1 MQLELNKNYHGFT
14 LKQEK
19 QIDEINSKGRL
30 FYHEKSGAKLVQL
43 ENDDDNK
50 VFSVS
55 FRTPPDDSTGL
66 PHILEHSVLC
76 GSRKFPC
83 KEPFVEL
90 IKGSLSTFL
99 NAMTFPDKTMYPIA
113 SKNDKDFYNLMD
125 VYMDAVFYPNIY
137 KQKEI
142 LMQEGWHYE
151 LENKEDEI
159 IYKGVVYN
167 EMKGAFSS
175 PESILTR
182 RTQGILFPDTTYGF
196 ESGGDPD
203 DIPRLTQKQFEDFHK
218 KYYHPS
224 NSYFFLY
231 GNGNI
236 EEQLEF
242 INNNYLKDFE
252 KLEIGSEIPIQQPI
266 GQLKEI
272 TIDYPI
278 SNEESDEE
286 KAYMSLSSVIGTSKD
301 TELYLAMEILENLL
315 LETPAAPLKKALIEA
330 GIGKDVYSEVDN
342 GILQPIF
349 SVVVKNT
356 DIGKRE
362 AFKRVYFDT
371 LNKLVKEGIDKR
383 LIEAAINIKEFQLR
397 EAESRNHPKGLLYN
411 IKCLDSWLYGG
422 DPFIHLQYES
432 AIKKIKTA
440 LTTDYFEKL
449 IKQYLIDSN
458 HSSLLTL
465 KPKKGLS
472 EQKAASLSAKLA
484 EYKKSLKEQE
494 IEQIIEQTKELKE
507 RQNTQ
512 DPKEIL
518 ETIPMLELSDINPK
532 AERLSVKVRE
542 EAGHKILTYPIFTN
556 NIGYVQLLFDTT
568 SINQKQLQYIAL
580 LSDLLG
586 KISTEGYTY
595 SELAKEINIH
605 TGNIKFVIQVY
616 GDKEDYNKYYPKLT
630 IKAKAL
636 MDKLPKMFELI
647 EEITDRTKLDEKNRI
662 KEVIREEKSR
672 FEMRLISEG
681 HLTSSRRLLSYFS
694 EQNKYVELLAGID
707 YYKFLVDIEKHFD
720 SKIDEVVRNLKE
732 VYNGIFN
739 VNSLLTSITC
749 SEEDYDRFLQSY
761 KKYVNSLSTEK
772 VSRNTYHYELSAKN
786 EGLMTQSNVQYV
798 AKGYNFAELGYK
810 YSGAL
815 QLLKTIA
822 RYDYL
827 WNNIRIKG
835 GAYGAMAGFE
845 RSGNLFFVSYR
856 DPNLGETLKIYD
868 ELEGY
873 LRNFEVDNRE
883 LIKYIIGTI
892 SNVDMPLTPSMK
904 GEAAVEYYIR
914 NISYEDIQ
922 RERDQIL
929 KAKQEDIRQLGLL
942 VGDCM
947 KKDRYCTLGN
957 EAKLK
962 QNKELFDELVYLM
975 E

>member
-1 MQLELNKNYHGFT
+1 MQLELNKNCHGFT

-30 FYHEKSGAKLVQL
+30 FYHEKSGAKLIQL

-90 IKGSLSTFL
+90 MKGSLNTFL
-99 NAMTFPDKTMYPIA
+99 NAMTFSDKTMYPIA

-137 KQKEI
+137 KYKEI

-159 IYKGVVYN
+159 TYKGVVYN

-175 PESILTR
+175 PESILNR
-182 RTQGILFPDTTYGF
+182 RIQGILFPDTPYGV

-203 DIPRLTQKQFEDFHK
+203 DIPKLTQKQFQDFHK

-252 KLEIGSEIPIQQPI
+252 KLEINSEISIQQPI

-272 TIDYPI
+272 TLDYPI

-301 TELYLAMEILENLL
+301 SELYLAMEILENLL

-330 GIGKDVYSEVDN
+330 GIGKDVFSEVDN

-349 SVVVKNT
+349 SVIVKNT
-356 DIGKRE
+356 DIHKQE
-362 AFKRVYFDT
+362 AFKKVYFDT

-397 EAESRNHPKGLLYN
+397 EAESRSYPKGLLYN
-411 IKCLDSWLYGG
+411 IKCLDSWLYGE

-449 IKQYLIDSN
+449 IKQYLIDNN
-458 HSSLLTL
+458 HSSLLSL

-472 EQKAASLSAKLA
+472 EQKSASLRAKLA
-484 EYKKSLKEQE
+484 EYKKSLSEQE

-518 ETIPMLELSDINPK
+518 ETIPMLELSDINHK

-556 NIGYVQLLFDTT
+556 NIGYVQMLFDTT
-568 SINQKQLQYIAL
+568 PVNQEQIQYIAL

-586 KISTEGYTY
+586 KISTEKYTY

-605 TGNIKFVIQVY
+605 TGNIKFVMQVY
-616 GDKEDYNKYYPKLT
+616 GDKDDYNKYYPKLT

-647 EEITDRTKLDEKNRI
+647 EEITDKTKLDEKNRI

-694 EQNKYVELLAGID
+694 EQNKYIELLTGID
-707 YYKFLVDIEKHFD
+707 YYKFLVDIEKDFD
-720 SKIDEVVRNLKE
+720 SKIDEVIRNLRE
-732 VYNGIFN
+732 VYKDIFN
-739 VNSLLTSITC
+739 ANNLLTSITC
-749 SEEDYDRFLQSY
+749 SEEDYDKFLQSH
-761 KKYVNSLSTEK
+761 KKYVNSLPTEN
-772 VSRNTYHYELSAKN
+772 VSKNTYHFELSGKN
-786 EGLMTQSNVQYV
+786 EGLLTQSNVQYV
-798 AKGYNFAELGYK
+798 AKGYNFVELGYK
-810 YSGAL
+810 YSGVL
-815 QLLKTIA
+815 QVLRSIA
-822 RYDYL
+822 KYDYL
-827 WNNIRIKG
+827 WNNIRVKG

-845 RSGNLFFVSYR
+845 RNGNLFFASYR
-856 DPNLGETLKIYD
+856 DPNLRETLKVYD
-868 ELEGY
+868 EFEGY

-883 LIKYIIGTI
+883 MIKYIIGTI
-892 SNVDMPLTPSMK
+892 STVDMPLTPSMK
-904 GEAAVEYYIR
+904 GETAVEYYIR
-914 NISYEDIQ
+914 NISFEDIQ
-922 RERDQIL
+922 RERDQIIMT
-929 KAKQEDIRQLGLL
+929 KQEDIKYLGLF

-947 KKDRYCTLGN
+947 KKDRYCILGN

>member
-1 MQLELNKNYHGFT
+1 MHLETNKNYYGFT

-30 FYHEKSGAKLVQL
+30 FYHEKSGAKLIQL

-90 IKGSLSTFL
+90 IKGSLNTFL
-99 NAMTFPDKTMYPIA
+99 NAMTFSDKTMYPIA

-137 KQKEI
+137 KYKEI

-159 IYKGVVYN
+159 TYKGVVYN

-182 RTQGILFPDTTYGF
+182 RIQGILFPDTSYGV

-252 KLEIGSEIPIQQPI
+252 KLEINSEISIQQPI

-272 TIDYPI
+272 TLDYPI

-286 KAYMSLSSVIGTSKD
+286 KVYMSLSSVIGTSKD
-301 TELYLAMEILENLL
+301 SELYLAMEILENLL

-330 GIGKDVYSEVDN
+330 GIGKDVFSEVDN

-349 SVVVKNT
+349 SVIVKNT
-356 DIGKRE
+356 DIHKQE
-362 AFKRVYFDT
+362 AFKKVYFDT
-371 LNKLVKEGIDKR
+371 LNKLVKEGIDKK

-397 EAESRNHPKGLLYN
+397 EAESRNYPKGLLYN
-411 IKCLDSWLYGG
+411 IKCLDSWLYGE

-458 HSSLLTL
+458 HSSLLSL

-472 EQKAASLSAKLA
+472 EQKLASLRAKLA
-484 EYKKSLKEQE
+484 EYKKSLSEQE

-518 ETIPMLELSDINPK
+518 ETIPMLELSDINHK

-556 NIGYVQLLFDTT
+556 NIGYVQMLFDTT
-568 SINQKQLQYIAL
+568 PVNQEQIQYIAL

-586 KISTEGYTY
+586 KISTEKYTY

-605 TGNIKFVIQVY
+605 TGNIKFVMQVY
-616 GDKEDYNKYYPKLT
+616 GDKDDYNKYYPKLT

-672 FEMRLISEG
+672 FEMRLIREG

-694 EQNKYVELLAGID
+694 EQNKYIEFLTGID
-707 YYKFLVDIEKHFD
+707 YYKFLVDIEKDFD
-720 SKIDEVVRNLKE
+720 SKIDEVIRNLRK
-732 VYNGIFN
+732 VYKDIFN
-739 VNSLLTSITC
+739 ANNLLTSITC
-749 SEEDYDRFLQSY
+749 SEEDYDKFLKSH
-761 KKYVNSLSTEK
+761 KKYVNSLPTED
-772 VSRNTYHYELSAKN
+772 VSNNTYHFELSGKN
-786 EGLMTQSNVQYV
+786 EGLLTQSNVQYV
-798 AKGYNFAELGYK
+798 AKGYNFVELGYK
-810 YSGAL
+810 YSGVL
-815 QLLKTIA
+815 QVVRSIA
-822 RYDYL
+822 KYDYL
-827 WNNIRIKG
+827 WNNIRVKG

-845 RSGNLFFVSYR
+845 RNGNLFFASYR
-856 DPNLGETLKIYD
+856 DPNLRETLKVYD
-868 ELEGY
+868 EFEGY

-883 LIKYIIGTI
+883 MIKYIIGTI
-892 SNVDMPLTPSMK
+892 STVDMPLTPSMK
-904 GEAAVEYYIR
+904 GETAVEYYIR
-914 NISYEDIQ
+914 NISFEDIQ
-922 RERDQIL
+922 KERDQIIMT
-929 KAKQEDIRQLGLL
+929 KQEDIKYLGLF